1 MNLWT
6 LINERELGQKIEED
20 NSKINENTN
29 VGLRCYI
36 KYLKNDKKLNKTQI
50 RNEIDRLMMENYKGF
65 VMGDWD
71 ETLQGMVNKYS
82 KKKYCEYKNYNNE
95 VVLFKEELDFIK
107 NVGGLSGIKDI
118 EIEKILFIMLV
129 LAKSSGS
136 EWVNYSSR
144 DIFKLSRFKYRQK
157 SDIQAVQRE
166 KLIYDL
172 AHYTNGQ
179 ILNVTNFGTSPSIK
193 LLFCKD
199 EGIKEIKI
207 KIDIKSIENIVVE
220 YLRWRSKEDY
230 TYCVECGKEINI
242 KSSTHKYCNKCS
254 KNIRSEQVKRDVR
267 NYRLRK
273 CKQSN

>member
-107 NVGGLSGIKDI
+107 NVGGLSGVKDI

-157 SDIQAVQRE
+157 SDIQSVQRE

-199 EGIKEIKI
+199 EGIEEINI

-220 YLRWRSKEDY
+220 YLKWRNKENY
-230 TYCVECGKEINI
+230 TYCIECGKEIKI
-242 KSSTHKYCNKCS
+242 KSNRQQYCS
-254 KNIRSEQVKRDVR
+254 KCFKI
-267 NYRLRK
+267 LRK
-273 CKQSN
+273 DYKKNKQREYRGEIVDN

>member
-107 NVGGLSGIKDI
+107 NVGGLSGVKDI

-157 SDIQAVQRE
+157 SDIQSVQRE

-199 EGIKEIKI
+199 EGIEEIKI

-220 YLRWRSKEDY
+220 YLKWRNKENY
-230 TYCVECGKEINI
+230 TYCIECGKEIKI
-242 KSSTHKYCNKCS
+242 KSNRQQYCS
-254 KNIRSEQVKRDVR
+254 KCFKM
-267 NYRLRK
+267 LRK
-273 CKQSN
+273 DYKKNKQREYRGEIVDN

>member
-6 LINERELGQKIEED
+6 LINEKELGQKIEED

-107 NVGGLSGIKDI
+107 NVGGLSGVKDI

-199 EGIKEIKI
+199 EGIEEIKI
-207 KIDIKSIENIVVE
+207 KIGIKSIENIVVE

-230 TYCVECGKEINI
+230 TYCIECGKEIKI
-242 KSSTHKYCNKCS
+242 KSNRQQYCS
-254 KNIRSEQVKRDVR
+254 KCFKI
-267 NYRLRK
+267 LRK
-273 CKQSN
+273 DYKKNKQREYRGEIVDN

>member
-1 MNLWT
+1 MNLWA

-107 NVGGLSGIKDI
+107 NVGGLSGVKDI

-199 EGIKEIKI
+199 EGIEEIKI

-230 TYCVECGKEINI
+230 TYCIECGKEIKI
-242 KSSTHKYCNKCS
+242 KSNRQQYCS
-254 KNIRSEQVKRDVR
+254 KCFKI
-267 NYRLRK
+267 LRK
-273 CKQSN
+273 DYKKNKQREYRGEIVDN

>member
-107 NVGGLSGIKDI
+107 NVGGLSGVKDI

-129 LAKSSGS
+129 LAKSSRS

-199 EGIKEIKI
+199 EGIEEIKI
-207 KIDIKSIENIVVE
+207 KIDIKCIENIVVE
-220 YLRWRSKEDY
+220 YLKWRNKENY
-230 TYCVECGKEINI
+230 TYCIECGKEIQPKGKKPN
-242 KSSTHKYCNKCS
+242 KYCGKCAKKIKNEQNKMYY
-254 KNIRSEQVKRDVR
+254 R
-267 NYRLRK
+267 NNLG
-273 CKQSN
+273 N

>member
-107 NVGGLSGIKDI
+107 NVGGLSGVKDI

-157 SDIQAVQRE
+157 SDIQSVQRE

-199 EGIKEIKI
+199 EGIEEIKI

-220 YLRWRSKEDY
+220 YLKWRNKENY
-230 TYCVECGKEINI
+230 TYCIACGKEIKI
-242 KSSTHKYCNKCS
+242 KSNRQQYCS
-254 KNIRSEQVKRDVR
+254 KCFKI
-267 NYRLRK
+267 LRK
-273 CKQSN
+273 DYKKNKQREYRGEIVDN

>member
-95 VVLFKEELDFIK
+95 VVLFKEELNFIK
-107 NVGGLSGIKDI
+107 NVGGLSGVKDI

-199 EGIKEIKI
+199 EGIEEIKI

-220 YLRWRSKEDY
+220 YLRWRSKEEY
-230 TYCVECGKEINI
+230 TYCVECGKEIKI
-242 KSSTHKYCNKCS
+242 KSNRQQYCS
-254 KNIRSEQVKRDVR
+254 KCFKI
-267 NYRLRK
+267 LRK
-273 CKQSN
+273 DYKKNKQREYRGEIVDN

>member
-20 NSKINENTN
+20 NGKINENTN

-107 NVGGLSGIKDI
+107 NVGGLSGVKDI

-199 EGIKEIKI
+199 EGIEEIKI

-230 TYCVECGKEINI
+230 TYCIECGKEIKI
-242 KSSTHKYCNKCS
+242 KSNRQQYCS
-254 KNIRSEQVKRDVR
+254 KCFKI
-267 NYRLRK
+267 LRK
-273 CKQSN
+273 DYKKNKQREYRGEIVDN

>member
-107 NVGGLSGIKDI
+107 NVGGLSGVKDI

-157 SDIQAVQRE
+157 SDIQSVQRE

-199 EGIKEIKI
+199 EGIEEIKI

-220 YLRWRSKEDY
+220 YLKWRNKENC
-230 TYCVECGKEINI
+230 TYCIECGKEIKI
-242 KSSTHKYCNKCS
+242 KSNRQQYCS
-254 KNIRSEQVKRDVR
+254 KCFKI
-267 NYRLRK
+267 LRK
-273 CKQSN
+273 DYKKNKQREYRGEIVDN

>member
-107 NVGGLSGIKDI
+107 NVGGLSGVKDI

-199 EGIKEIKI
+199 EGIEEIKI

-220 YLRWRSKEDY
+220 YLKWRSKENY
-230 TYCVECGKEINI
+230 TYCIECGKEVNSVTRP
-242 KSSTHKYCNKCS
+242 KKYCNKCL
-254 KNIRSEQVKRDVR
+254 KKIDNINRNNRKR
-267 NYRLRK
+267 
-273 CKQSN
+273 

>member
-71 ETLQGMVNKYS
+71 ETLQSMVNKYS

-107 NVGGLSGIKDI
+107 NVGGLSGVKDI

-157 SDIQAVQRE
+157 SDIQSVQRE

-172 AHYTNGQ
+172 AHYTNSQ

-199 EGIKEIKI
+199 EGIEEIKI

-220 YLRWRSKEDY
+220 YLKWRNKENY
-230 TYCVECGKEINI
+230 TYCIECGKEIKI
-242 KSSTHKYCNKCS
+242 KSNRQQYCS
-254 KNIRSEQVKRDVR
+254 KCFKI
-267 NYRLRK
+267 LRK
-273 CKQSN
+273 DYKKNKQREYRGEIVDN

>member
-107 NVGGLSGIKDI
+107 NVGGLSGVKDI

-157 SDIQAVQRE
+157 SDIQSVQRE

-199 EGIKEIKI
+199 EGIEEIKI

-220 YLRWRSKEDY
+220 YLKWRNKENY
-230 TYCVECGKEINI
+230 TYCIECGKEIKI
-242 KSSTHKYCNKCS
+242 KSNRQQYCS
-254 KNIRSEQVKRDVR
+254 KCFKI
-267 NYRLRK
+267 LRK
-273 CKQSN
+273 DYKKNKQREYRGEIVDN

>member
-20 NSKINENTN
+20 NGKINENTN

-107 NVGGLSGIKDI
+107 NVGGLSGVKDI

-199 EGIKEIKI
+199 EGIEEIKI

-220 YLRWRSKEDY
+220 YLKWRNKENY
-230 TYCVECGKEINI
+230 TYCIECGKEIKI
-242 KSSTHKYCNKCS
+242 KSNRQQYCS
-254 KNIRSEQVKRDVR
+254 KCFKI
-267 NYRLRK
+267 LRK
-273 CKQSN
+273 DYKKNKQREYRGEIVDN

>member
-107 NVGGLSGIKDI
+107 NVGGLSGVKDI

-199 EGIKEIKI
+199 EGIEEIKI

-230 TYCVECGKEINI
+230 TYCIECGKEIKI
-242 KSSTHKYCNKCS
+242 KSNRQQYCS
-254 KNIRSEQVKRDVR
+254 KCFKI
-267 NYRLRK
+267 LRK
-273 CKQSN
+273 DYKKNKQREYRGEIVDN

>member
-6 LINERELGQKIEED
+6 LINERELGQKIEKD

-82 KKKYCEYKNYNNE
+82 KKKYCEYKNCNNE

-107 NVGGLSGIKDI
+107 NVGGLSGVKDI

-157 SDIQAVQRE
+157 SDIQAIQRE

-172 AHYTNGQ
+172 AHYTNGE

-199 EGIKEIKI
+199 EGEGEIKI
-207 KIDIKSIENIVVE
+207 KVDIKRIENIVVE
-220 YLRWRSKEDY
+220 YLKLRNKENY
-230 TYCVECGKEINI
+230 TYCVECGKEIKQKGKKPN
-242 KSSTHKYCNKCS
+242 KYCGKCARL
-254 KNIRSEQVKRDVR
+254 KQLEWQR
-267 NYRLRK
+267 NSMK
-273 CKQSN
+273 KQRG

>member
-107 NVGGLSGIKDI
+107 NVGGLSGVKDT

-157 SDIQAVQRE
+157 SDIQAIQRE

-172 AHYTNGQ
+172 AHYTNGE

-199 EGIKEIKI
+199 EGEEEIKI
-207 KIDIKSIENIVVE
+207 RIDIKCIENIVVE
-220 YLRWRSKEDY
+220 YLKWRNKENY
-230 TYCVECGKEINI
+230 TYCVECGKEI
-242 KSSTHKYCNKCS
+242 SSITKPKKYCNKCLKQMQYKWEIKS
-254 KNIRSEQVKRDVR
+254 RNKKNTSESFLK
-267 NYRLRK
+267 
-273 CKQSN
+273 

>member
-82 KKKYCEYKNYNNE
+82 KKKYSEYKNYNNE

-199 EGIKEIKI
+199 KGKEEIKI
-207 KIDIKSIENIVVE
+207 KIDIKRIENIVVK
-220 YLRWRSKEDY
+220 YLKWRNKENY
-230 TYCVECGKEINI
+230 TYCIECGKEIKI
-242 KSSTHKYCNKCS
+242 KSNRQQYCNKCF
-254 KNIRSEQVKRDVR
+254 KI
-267 NYRLRK
+267 LRK
-273 CKQSN
+273 DYKRNKQREYRGEIVDN